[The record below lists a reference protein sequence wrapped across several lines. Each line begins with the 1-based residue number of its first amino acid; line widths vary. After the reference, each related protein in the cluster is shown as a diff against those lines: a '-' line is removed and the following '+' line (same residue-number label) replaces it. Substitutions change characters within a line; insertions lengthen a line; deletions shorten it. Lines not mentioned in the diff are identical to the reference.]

1 VKNTFEQ
8 NDWSGPGGLVDAA
21 TDQWTEQMSCVTC
34 PKSKG
39 VLGVLNLRIQNV
51 ALLMKFVH
59 KFYNRLD
66 IPWVNLV
73 WDFGGPTMLRVG
85 SLIAPPRKVLSGG
98 RMLSGYLL
106 ILEATLCLVW
116 EMEALFFSGKMFG
129 TISLH
134 DCFPLSL
141 LLRQE

>member
-21 TDQWTEQMSCVTC
+21 TDQWTKQMSCVTC

-73 WDFGGPTMLRVG
+73 WDFGGRTVVLCFG
-85 SLIAPPRKVLSGG
+85 SDP
-98 RMLSGYLL
+98 
-106 ILEATLCLVW
+106 
-116 EMEALFFSGKMFG
+116 
-129 TISLH
+129 
-134 DCFPLSL
+134 SL
-141 LLRQE
+141 LPRERFFLVEGCYQVIYLF